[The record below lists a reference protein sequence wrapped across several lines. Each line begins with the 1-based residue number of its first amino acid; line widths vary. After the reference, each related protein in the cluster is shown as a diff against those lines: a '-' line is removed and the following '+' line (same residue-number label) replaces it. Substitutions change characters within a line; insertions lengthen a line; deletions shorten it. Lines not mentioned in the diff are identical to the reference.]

1 VNSSKE
7 TTSYGDHIATKIDAR
22 GGHPDKTASAR
33 KQKVMKATAH
43 STSLLRGNRLPLPM
57 SNALKTTAPRILEP
71 HSTNL
76 RKEEKV
82 QLKPLQ
88 GQEPFSF
95 AEVKAANQVTTERK
109 VEVRNKAKA
118 EAKAEARKSIEVK
131 DAVVVDEN
139 TVVAL
144 EEEDEDEAFQRRA
157 IRTAPMVDAHEKKR
171 RRGNGSKQD
180 KKTAT
185 KEEEEEEEAEE
196 AEEEGDDWTAEVC
209 PLFPLFV
216 VSGNLQ
222 FFPIV

>member
-7 TTSYGDHIATKIDAR
+7 TTSYGDHIATMVDAR

-88 GQEPFSF
+88 RQEPFSF
-95 AEVKAANQVTTERK
+95 TEVKAANQVTTERK

-144 EEEDEDEAFQRRA
+144 EEDEDEAFQRRA

-185 KEEEEEEEAEE
+185 KEEEEEAEE

-209 PLFPLFV
+209 PLFPSFV
-216 VSGNLQ
+216 VSGSLQ

>member
-7 TTSYGDHIATKIDAR
+7 TTSYGDHIATMVDAR

-95 AEVKAANQVTTERK
+95 AEVKAANKVTTERK

-118 EAKAEARKSIEVK
+118 
-131 DAVVVDEN
+131 AVVVDEN

-185 KEEEEEEEAEE
+185 KEEEEEAEE

-216 VSGNLQ
+216 VSRNLQ